1 MTTQA
6 ALDQNTDDELALL
19 VGAAD
24 RGVARNK
31 AQWAFETLHRRYA
44 GLVMAVIHNK
54 LRCCGLDSAADVSQA
69 IWMEVWNSAG
79 TRFSGGNF
87 RGWLTTIA
95 RNRAIDELRRPRA
108 RQIAEGHDVAAP
120 VDESSSVELRQ
131 QALRDC
137 LQRLD
142 HNRREVVELWLA
154 QKSHEEISR
163 QLQIEPGTSMS
174 RLSRAKQ
181 LLKDCV
187 RSKLP

>member
-1 MTTQA
+1 
-6 ALDQNTDDELALL
+6 
-19 VGAAD
+19 
-24 RGVARNK
+24 
-31 AQWAFETLHRRYA
+31 
-44 GLVMAVIHNK
+44 
-54 LRCCGLDSAADVSQA
+54 
-69 IWMEVWNSAG
+69 
-79 TRFSGGNF
+79 
-87 RGWLTTIA
+87 
-95 RNRAIDELRRPRA
+95 
-108 RQIAEGHDVAAP
+108 
-120 VDESSSVELRQ
+120 VELRQ